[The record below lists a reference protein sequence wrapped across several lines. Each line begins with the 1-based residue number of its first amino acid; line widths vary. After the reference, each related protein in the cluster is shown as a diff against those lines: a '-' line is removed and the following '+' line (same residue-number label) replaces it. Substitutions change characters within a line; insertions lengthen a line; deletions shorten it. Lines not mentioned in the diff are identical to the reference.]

1 MRTLAERAASEPG
14 ALDDGEW
21 ALLLHA
27 EGDDLD
33 ALTATAD
40 DVRRYTVGDAVS
52 IVVNR
57 NLTSTGFRGAPDAD
71 PRTFALADVTS
82 IATDA
87 WDLGATE
94 VCVQGL
100 VPASA
105 DPAAYVEI
113 VRAIRDAAP
122 RLHVHAYRP
131 QDVRDLAD
139 RGGYGLAGALAA
151 LQDAGV
157 HTMPGTG
164 VKVLDERVRRLVA
177 PDDLEIDAW
186 IEGVTAAHDAGLRT
200 SSVLFYGHVETAAE
214 RIAHL
219 RTLRRLQER
228 APAAGGFTEFV
239 PIPLPASTDNRGDT
253 PLVAGRA
260 PLDEHRAM
268 VAVAR
273 LFLTGSIPH
282 IQIPWTRVGRASAAE
297 LLRAGGDD
305 LGGTLLDGR
314 VRPEA
319 GVETG
324 LELPLPDAARLVSGM
339 FRPLRQRTTDYREPD
354 ADRKVALR

>member
-1 MRTLAERAASEPG
+1 MSVRTLAERAASEPG

-21 ALLLHA
+21 ELLLRA

-71 PRTFALADVTS
+71 PRTFTLADVPA
-82 IATDA
+82 IAADA

-100 VPASA
+100 VPASQNP
-105 DPAAYVEI
+105 DAYVDI
-113 VRAIRDAAP
+113 VRAIRDTAP

-139 RGGYGLAGALAA
+139 RGGYGLDGALAA
-151 LQDAGV
+151 LRDAGV

-214 RIAHL
+214 RVAHL
-219 RTLRRLQER
+219 RTLRRMQER

-239 PIPLPASTDNRGDT
+239 PIPLPGGDT
-253 PLVAGRA
+253 PLVAGRT

-282 IQIPWTRVGRASAAE
+282 IQIPWTRVGRTAAAE

-314 VRPEA
+314 VRPGA